1 MLRSVSGNLT
11 AKKDGLGQ
19 PREALMQGLVRW
31 FNNTKGY
38 GFIGRD
44 DGPDVFV
51 HYSGIVCDGYKSL
64 DEGDTVEFE
73 IVQGPK
79 GPQAANVTRH
89 RLNSKP
95 HNPVVVTDNKQPH
108 VPPRL
113 PAPDPGDV
121 PEWVKLLRE
130 DLLSG
135 MHVPPTYTTV
145 VDQDRRYVDVSQ
157 SFCELVGYEMK
168 ELIGMTYDVLTAPN
182 TTHIPTMNDL
192 FSRVGYMHG
201 LWTLVH
207 RTGYRILIRYQAWL
221 RADTNI
227 QADIEVVQAIL

>member
-1 MLRSVSGNLT
+1 VWGVV
-11 AKKDGLGQ
+11 K
-19 PREALMQGLVRW
+19 W

-51 HYSGIVCDGYKSL
+51 HYTAIVGEGYKTL

-73 IVQGPK
+73 IVEGAK
-79 GPQAANVTRH
+79 GPQAGTVSRRT
-89 RLNSKP
+89 LVSTP
-95 HNPVVVTDNKQPH
+95 HNQLVVLEKTKPH

-113 PAPDPGDV
+113 TAYDSKNV

-130 DLLSG
+130 DLLDG
-135 MHVPPTYTTV
+135 LHVTPTYTTV
-145 VDQDRRYVDVSQ
+145 VDQDRKYVDVSE
-157 SFCELVGYEMK
+157 SFCELVGYKMD
-168 ELIGMTYDVLTAPN
+168 ELLGTRYDHLTALN
-182 TTHIPTMNDL
+182 TTHIPTTYDL

-207 RTGYRILIRYQAWL
+207 RTGYRILIRYEAWV
-221 RADTNI
+221 RPDTNI
-227 QADIEVVQAIL
+227 QSNIEVVQTIL